1 MRWRDPVQAFS
12 SRRAGRHQ
20 MEGAAYFSMGVL
32 FDNMEQYSKA
42 LDCYKKFVAVCQK
55 LGDVSGEALAYNCIG
70 VDFQHMAAQPTGMPY
85 DGASTSTPP

>member
-1 MRWRDPVQAFS
+1 
-12 SRRAGRHQ
+12 

>member
-1 MRWRDPVQAFS
+1 
-12 SRRAGRHQ
+12 

-32 FDNMEQYSKA
+32 LDNMEQYSKA

-85 DGASTSTPP
+85 DGASSVSTSSLSNTPDLAPVFRRIRWSK

>member
-1 MRWRDPVQAFS
+1 MD
-12 SRRAGRHQ
+12 
-20 MEGAAYFSMGVL
+20 GAAYFSMGVL

-85 DGASTSTPP
+85 DGASSVSTSSLSNTRDLAPVFRRIRWSK

>member
-1 MRWRDPVQAFS
+1 
-12 SRRAGRHQ
+12 

-85 DGASTSTPP
+85 DGASSVSTSSLSNTPDLAPVFRRIRWSK